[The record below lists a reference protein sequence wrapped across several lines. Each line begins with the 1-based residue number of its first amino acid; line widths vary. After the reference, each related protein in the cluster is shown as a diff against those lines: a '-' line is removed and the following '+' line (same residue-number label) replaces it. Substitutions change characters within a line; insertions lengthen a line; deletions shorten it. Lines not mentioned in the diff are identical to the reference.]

1 VPRRRARRACRPWW
15 PAFDGCLFCLG
26 VTVRSGEHFA
36 DEHWTGM
43 EPVTTIHD
51 IGALPR
57 TLRLLEEP

>member
-1 VPRRRARRACRPWW
+1 MIVRAV
-15 PAFDGCLFCLG
+15 G
-26 VTVRSGEHFA
+26 VRSGEHFA

-57 TLRLLEEP
+57 TLHLLEEP

>member
-1 VPRRRARRACRPWW
+1 MKVV
-15 PAFDGCLFCLG
+15 LFWAMG
-26 VTVRSGEHFA
+26 MIGAGVRSGEHFA